1 MSKRGLYE
9 LFPPPLLLLPALLPE
24 SAFNKWAFP
33 LCWVKHFL
41 EIKPGCCSVHTQKN
55 HIEQSGKIHA
65 EFLKPAISLSTDKCA
80 QASATVTSKNNNK
93 EDFTGSPA
101 VKILCLMQGALVG
114 SQLGNKDPTCHGAQQ
129 KKKTTQK
136 PSYLKGPFTLP
147 DWVYHFVSFC
157 YLIASTVKVTC
168 MHCKLVC
175 FFIIIS
181 IFLFILSCTL
191 PHQRKQKLLIILLFI
206 IKSNN
211 TEHFS
216 SA

>member
-129 KKKTTQK
+129 KKKNPKTQ
-136 PSYLKGPFTLP
+136 LP
-147 DWVYHFVSFC
+147 QRAIHSPRLSVS
-157 YLIASTVKVTC
+157 L
-168 MHCKLVC
+168 C
-175 FFIIIS
+175 FFLLLNS
-181 IFLFILSCTL
+181 INCKGHMHALQTCVFFHHHKYILIHSFMYFAPSKKT
-191 PHQRKQKLLIILLFI
+191 KVV
-206 IKSNN
+206 NN
-211 TEHFS
+211 TFIYNKIK
-216 SA
+216 